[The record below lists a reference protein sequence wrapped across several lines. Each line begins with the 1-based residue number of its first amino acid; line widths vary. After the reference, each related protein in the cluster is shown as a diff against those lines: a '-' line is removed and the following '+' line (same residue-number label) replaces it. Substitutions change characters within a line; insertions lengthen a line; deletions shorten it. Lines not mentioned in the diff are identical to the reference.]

1 MDPDILF
8 LVARMAKEIGPLY
21 SHHTETQLLMPR
33 MEVTW
38 IDKAKKMG
46 QTLAT
51 DGLLRMATKVSIPW
65 NWITSTILCLAFP
78 GLKKKDT

>member
-46 QTLAT
+46 QRMAT
-51 DGLLRMATKVSIPW
+51 AGHLRMATLDIASHIAEKSL
-65 NWITSTILCLAFP
+65 TIW
-78 GLKKKDT
+78 